1 MTDAARRESERGREG
16 GGRSAKGIS
25 ASISERE
32 SESDR
37 LDREERRIE
46 DSRLHRSSYTD
57 GGGERRG
64 WETVGEGEDK
74 RRPLCHSSRR
84 STEVRLD
91 ATRAE
96 RGNRRDFV
104 ILKRTEETDK
114 RKERVFVFQG
124 GDWARKRVR
133 EKEEKEEDCLALFKY

>member
-1 MTDAARRESERGREG
+1 M
-16 GGRSAKGIS
+16 
-25 ASISERE
+25 
-32 SESDR
+32 
-37 LDREERRIE
+37 
-46 DSRLHRSSYTD
+46 
-57 GGGERRG
+57 
-64 WETVGEGEDK
+64 GEGEDK

-114 RKERVFVFQG
+114 GKERVFVFQG
-124 GDWARKRVR
+124 GD
-133 EKEEKEEDCLALFKY
+133 

>member
-1 MTDAARRESERGREG
+1 MTDAARRERGREG

-25 ASISERE
+25 TSISERE

-37 LDREERRIE
+37 PDREERRIE
-46 DSRLHRSSYTD
+46 DSRLHRSSHTD

-91 ATRAE
+91 TTHAE
-96 RGNRRDFV
+96 RGNQRDFV
-104 ILKRTEETDK
+104 ILKRTEEADK